1 MLKENDEEVGY
12 SIFFDDEVAV
22 DWRLNNQHFRIK
34 SGLHCGLLW
43 GKGSREINLIN
54 TSLET
59 PGALAHRLQHL
70 RPRSFNC

>member
-43 GKGSREINLIN
+43 GKGSI
-54 TSLET
+54 
-59 PGALAHRLQHL
+59 
-70 RPRSFNC
+70 